1 MARFPQ
7 NQRGTPLKSSH
18 FRGIMG
24 AMKNLEKYGVKM
36 PTPEGT
42 YLLFADF
49 SEYCEKTGKTLDEV
63 EQAMWDVGVSVQDGR
78 EFHGPCHIRI
88 NVALPFALIQEACD
102 RMEKYV
108 FND

>member
-1 MARFPQ
+1 MFKS
-7 NQRGTPLKSSH
+7 LKRSAK
-18 FRGIMG
+18 G
-24 AMKNLEKYGVKM
+24 ANVPHAKATAGLATVKM

-88 NVALPFALIQEACD
+88 NVALPFALIQEACE